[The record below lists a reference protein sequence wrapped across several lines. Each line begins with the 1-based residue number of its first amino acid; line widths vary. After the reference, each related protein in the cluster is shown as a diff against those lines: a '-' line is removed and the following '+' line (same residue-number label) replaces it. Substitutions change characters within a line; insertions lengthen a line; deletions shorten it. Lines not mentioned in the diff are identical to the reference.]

1 MPQRKVVVPS
11 GPHLYFE
18 IMRTRLLHA
27 AVWAS
32 ALVPMAAHA
41 QPTWNLGTTVL
52 TETNLVTGVQLPWE
66 ILWGPDD
73 HLWVTT
79 RPGDVLRVDP
89 ATGIYTTVLE
99 LTVMN
104 NGSGEPGLLGMAMH
118 PEWESTPKVFLVYC
132 TGSGASGSER
142 LSVFDWD
149 GVSLVNEQVLLTI
162 SAGGIH
168 NGSRLLVLPD
178 NTLLMTTG
186 DVGNTGNAQNLNSSQ
201 GKILRLNLDGS
212 IPADNPDPTSAVYTY
227 GNRNAQGLA
236 LGPDGIVYSSEHGQ
250 NSDDELN
257 IVLPGRNYGWPTVQ
271 GLCNT
276 ASEQT
281 FCEANNVMEPLKVWT
296 PCVAVNGLEY
306 YNHPAIPEWQHSL
319 LLSVLGGLNGQY
331 ERLSV
336 LHLSADGQSITSEDQ
351 WFSSFNQRVRDIAVN
366 PYDGSVYVA
375 LNGVSYPGSGPNI
388 IKQFRNASF
397 GVDVAEHAETPAPSA
412 YPVPASD
419 LLTLEIPQEWQG
431 SEVRMFSY
439 TGSQVAA
446 FRADA
451 SHEVVEV
458 QDWSEGL
465 YFAALEAPDGRKWTV
480 TFSVVR

>member
-1 MPQRKVVVPS
+1 
-11 GPHLYFE
+11 
-18 IMRTRLLHA
+18 MRFRLVHA
-27 AVWAS
+27 AWIVAA
-32 ALVPMAAHA
+32 ALPLRGAA
-41 QPTWNLGTTVL
+41 QSTWNLGTTVL
-52 TETNLVTGVQLPWE
+52 TESNLVTGVQLPWE

-104 NGSGEPGLLGMAMH
+104 NGNGEPGLLGMAMH
-118 PEWESTPKVFLVYC
+118 PDWENTPQVFLAYC
-132 TGSGASGSER
+132 TGSGANGSER

-149 GVSLVNEQVLLTI
+149 GISLVNEQVLLTI
-162 SAGGIH
+162 AAGGIH

-178 NTLLMTTG
+178 QTLLMTTG
-186 DVGNTGNAQNLNSSQ
+186 DVGNSGNAPNLNSLQ

-212 IPADNPDPTSAVYTY
+212 IPADNPDPTSAVYTF

-236 LGPDGIVYSSEHGQ
+236 IGPNGLIYSSEHGQ

-257 IVLPGRNYGWPTVQ
+257 LVLPGRNYGWPTVQ

-276 ASEQT
+276 AAEQNY
-281 FCEANNVMEPLKVWT
+281 CDANNVVEPLKVWT

-319 LLSVLGGLNGQY
+319 LLSVLGGLSGQY

-336 LHLSADGQSITSEDQ
+336 LHLSDDGTAITGEDQ
-351 WFSSFNQRVRDIAVN
+351 WFASFNQRVRDIAVN

-375 LNGVSYPGSGPNI
+375 FNGVSYPGSGPNL
-388 IKQFRNASF
+388 IKRFHNASF
-397 GVDVAEHAETPAPSA
+397 GVGVADVAPAEAPKVF
-412 YPVPASD
+412 PVPAAGTMTLDLPGAWVGSTVRIHSYAGALVADFVAPNASEQLDVSD
-419 LLTLEIPQEWQG
+419 W
-431 SEVRMFSY
+431 
-439 TGSQVAA
+439 A
-446 FRADA
+446 
-451 SHEVVEV
+451 
-458 QDWSEGL
+458 EGM
-465 YFAALEAPDGRKWTV
+465 YFATATAVGGQVWTA
-480 TFSVVR
+480 TFSVIR